1 MSRTPKLAK
10 KKMTNLKGNEHVQG
24 KSLRYV
30 GVALVSLVYLAGLWY
45 YAQVRRVEADEGY
58 YTSAARL
65 VWEGRVLYRDFS
77 YQQSALLPYL
87 YSWVWA
93 VHPRSLVAMRM
104 LSAVFGGAA
113 VFLWGIW
120 LFSLKRLPTKA
131 AVATFAVILLNPY
144 WVSWNVTV
152 KTFAVANLL
161 MSIVMISLHGAL
173 QSGLRK
179 WFFVGGLTL
188 GACASV
194 RALYAPLVPFVLL
207 WLLYREWKS
216 SQWRLPKTDAFL
228 GGATC
233 GVLPMILSFAAD
245 PQAFVFNNLKYR
257 NLLNPHV
264 GLRHVVDGYFMS
276 LSSLVRHAYFDLL
289 VVLAIVGGFSLW
301 RLFRKREAPY
311 STRDYDYFKL
321 ALVML
326 VVYTITSAIPYPV
339 YDQYFTSPLLPFLAV
354 FVAEGLR
361 VILQLGKS
369 GAVVLAILIPFLFY
383 PGIKGEIEEYSSPPA
398 MRLSSYRKVAEVI
411 EANSSASDVVLSI
424 WPGYVFESGRQYF
437 PGSENHFN
445 YLVGYKI
452 SPEARRRYHVLSKQE
467 VAYAISTRA
476 ATIFVSTWGG
486 YHLLSTMTP
495 AEFVAFR
502 AALHANY
509 ALVGSVDRVGIYR
522 RR

>member
-1 MSRTPKLAK
+1 
-10 KKMTNLKGNEHVQG
+10 
-24 KSLRYV
+24 
-30 GVALVSLVYLAGLWY
+30 VALVSLVYLAGLLY
-45 YAQVRRVEADEGY
+45 YAQARPFEADEGY

-65 VWEGRVLYRDFS
+65 VWEGKVPYRDFS
-77 YQQSALLPYL
+77 YQQTALLPYL

-93 VHPRSLVAMRM
+93 IHPRSLVAMRM
-104 LSAVFGGAA
+104 LSSVFGGAA

-152 KTFAVANLL
+152 KTFAAANLL
-161 MSIVMISLHGAL
+161 MSIATISLYGGL
-173 QSGLRK
+173 QSGQRK
-179 WFFVGGLTL
+179 WFFVGGVAL

-216 SQWRLPKTDAFL
+216 SQRRLPKTVAFL

-245 PQAFVFNNLKYR
+245 PRAFIFNNFKYR
-257 NLLNPHV
+257 NLLNPHE
-264 GLRHVVDGYFMS
+264 GLGHVVAGYFMS
-276 LSSLVRHAYFDLL
+276 LSSLARHTYFDLL

-301 RLFRKREAPY
+301 KHFRKGEAPY
-311 STRDYDYFKL
+311 ATQDYDHFKL
-321 ALVML
+321 ALIML
-326 VVYTITSAIPYPV
+326 VVYTITSVIPYPV
-339 YDQYFTSPLLPFLAV
+339 YDQYFTSPLLPFLVV

-361 VILQLGKS
+361 VILRLGKS
-369 GAVVLAILIPFLFY
+369 GAVVLAIAIPFLFY
-383 PGIKGEIEEYSSPPA
+383 SGIKGEIEEYSSPPA

-411 EANSSASDVVLSI
+411 EANSSANDVVLSF

-452 SPEARRRYHVLSKQE
+452 SPEARTRYHILSKQE
-467 VAYAISTRA
+467 VTNAISTRA
-476 ATIFVSTWGG
+476 ADIFVSTWNG
-486 YHLLSTMTP
+486 YHLFSSMTP

-502 AALHANY
+502 AALQANY
-509 ALVGSVDRVGIYR
+509 ALVGSVDRVGVYR